1 MIWLTG
7 RTRVSDQLKSF
18 EELGRGYQEKVL
30 HALFEDS
37 TYAEMMTDVFEPQY
51 FTYTHLQRLAA
62 LFFDYRNKYK
72 SFPSIDVAALQL
84 QQEDDGD
91 DPAMMVMVVEFV
103 KRVKTIPLNGDM
115 GWIQESSLEFCKR
128 QKLIAAI
135 GKCLDQVENKRYDNI
150 AGTIREALDRGSP
163 RDHGHDYMEDQDS
176 RADKAVREPISTG
189 WPMLDKYLGGGYE
202 RKTITTF
209 IAPTGAGKSMFLVNA
224 AAALVEQGLNVLY
237 VTLEMADY
245 KIGIRTDSWF
255 SGMSIDESSNKEN
268 REKVKAAIK
277 ERAKGRLII
286 KEWPTKRATVE
297 TIRSHVQRLIQ
308 TKGFKPDAIIVDYP
322 DLLKS
327 VKSYGE
333 KRHELE
339 GNYEELRG
347 LAQETNC
354 IMIVADQTNR
364 GGLDLELVTISAIA
378 EAYSKATVCDL
389 IITIS
394 RTPQD
399 KMDGTGRIYI
409 AKSRLGSDGIV
420 LPFLLQTSKNVRV
433 TVLDKNED
441 AISMM
446 MKTSGEEG
454 MKKFMKD
461 RLETYGKKP
470 VEKMSE
476 IGVDAK
482 TGSDK

>member
-1 MIWLTG
+1 MNE
-7 RTRVSDQLKSF
+7 LKSF
-18 EELGRGYQEKVL
+18 EELGRGYQEKTFQ
-30 HALFEDS
+30 ALFED
-37 TYAEMMTDVFEPQY
+37 TVYAEMMTDVFESQY
-51 FTYTHLQRLAA
+51 FTYTHLQRIAR
-62 LFFDYRNKYK
+62 LFFDYRNQYK
-72 SFPSIDVAALQL
+72 QFPSVDVVLLQL
-84 QQEDDGD
+84 QQQDGGD
-91 DPAMMVMVVEFV
+91 DPAMMSMAVDFV
-103 KRVKTIPLNGDM
+103 KRMQTTPLNGDK

-150 AGTIREALDRGSP
+150 AGTIREALDRGAP
-163 RDHGHDYMEDQDS
+163 QDHGHEYAEEVDS
-176 RADKAVREPISTG
+176 RAEKSIREPISSG
-189 WPMLDKYLGGGYE
+189 WPVLDKYLGGGFE
-202 RKTITTF
+202 RKTISTF

-224 AAALVEQGLNVLY
+224 AAALIAQGLNVLY

-245 KIGIRTDSWF
+245 KIGLRTDSWF
-255 SGMSIDESSNKEN
+255 SGLSIDDSSKPEN
-268 REKVKAAIK
+268 RDKVKTAIK
-277 ERAKGRLII
+277 EGAKGRFII

-308 TKGFKPDAIIVDYP
+308 TKNFKPDAIIVDYP

-347 LAQETNC
+347 LAQELNC
-354 IMIVADQTNR
+354 VMIVADQTNR

-394 RTPQD
+394 RTPED
-399 KMDGTGRIYI
+399 KMNNAGRIYI
-409 AKSRLGSDGIV
+409 AKSRLGADGIV
-420 LPFLLQTSKNVRV
+420 LPFMLNTKANVRV
-433 TVLDKNED
+433 TVFDNNED
-441 AISMM
+441 PITMM
-446 MKTSGEEG
+446 MKTNGEEG

-461 RLETYGKKP
+461 RLDGFSKKP
-470 VEKMSE
+470 IEKMSD
-476 IGVDAK
+476 VNSK
-482 TGSDK
+482 TGSDGK